1 MAAQQRANKSFG
13 MRTKN
18 YTVQLCKDVKKDW
31 MLYLILLPVVA
42 NFVIFHY
49 IPMYGAQIAFRKY
62 NIILGITGSPWVGF
76 KNFVNFFTAYN
87 FWTIIGNTI
96 ILSGLQI
103 LIGFPMPILF
113 ALLLNELTQLKF
125 KKFAQTVSYLPH
137 FISAVVVVGMVIQF
151 TSISGPINKVI
162 QALGME
168 PVYFMG
174 NAKYFRPIFIIMS
187 VWQNVGYGAIVYL
200 AAISS
205 INPELYEVAA
215 IDGASRLRKIWSIT
229 LPSIASVIIILL
241 IMRMGSILNV
251 EWMKIL
257 LLQNSSNVSVSE
269 VLGTFVYKRGFGIA
283 DGNASFS
290 ADYSYATAAGLF
302 NSVVGL
308 AFVLTSNYIAK
319 KTSETSLF

>member
-1 MAAQQRANKSFG
+1 M
-13 MRTKN
+13 
-18 YTVQLCKDVKKDW
+18 
-31 MLYLILLPVVA
+31 
-42 NFVIFHY
+42 
-49 IPMYGAQIAFRKY
+49 
-62 NIILGITGSPWVGF
+62 
-76 KNFVNFFTAYN
+76 
-87 FWTIIGNTI
+87 
-96 ILSGLQI
+96 
-103 LIGFPMPILF
+103 
-113 ALLLNELTQLKF
+113 
-125 KKFAQTVSYLPH
+125 SYLPH

-162 QALGME
+162 QSLGME
-168 PVYFMG
+168 SVYFMG

-269 VLGTFVYKRGFGIA
+269 ILGTFVYKRGFGIA
-283 DGNASFS
+283 DGNRSFS